1 MHLLWIAVLIQTLF
15 FIVNDAHFYVLTFIG
30 LSLILQAFSKNPLV
44 FLLVPM
50 IIVHLL
56 FVYWPVQEGFKIGKK
71 IKKTSKKAG
80 KTAKNTTNEAKKT
93 TTNTVNSATNN
104 KLDDEPPD
112 HGSTEAV
119 NEEISNPEGGVTVPP
134 PPEPLDIAS
143 NTPA

>member
-56 FVYWPVQEGFKIGKK
+56 FVYWPVQEGFKTNPK
-71 IKKTSKKAG
+71 ITKP
-80 KTAKNTTNEAKKT
+80 
-93 TTNTVNSATNN
+93 NSAPARVDCTRW
-104 KLDDEPPD
+104 DTPI
-112 HGSTEAV
+112 AV
-119 NEEISNPEGGVTVPP
+119 QAKSIPGPKVF
-134 PPEPLDIAS
+134 LYR
-143 NTPA
+143 